1 MYRPHAV
8 AALAA
13 LLVLGATA
21 CSPKEVV
28 EDPATSPSGTSASD
42 APPAPAGDP
51 REAVNTALAAT
62 VEQTSYT
69 MVVAAPEVDI
79 TTSIDY
85 ENRLMSMIVDGK
97 VDGDGVKGEIRVV
110 DGQGYLNFT
119 DTSGGGV
126 DTGGKWLVMPP
137 EEVTEDDPFVTL
149 KAIFDSKEL
158 VGAKAEVTA
167 ESAGV
172 YKITPSGSTFELG
185 EFLGEM
191 TDPGSGAFKATELR
205 LSVGTDGLVSTMEF
219 TDAKSAKIVISMSD
233 YGSPVKVDKPADSEI
248 MGG

>member
-1 MYRPHAV
+1 MKLRRPHAV

-21 CSPKEVV
+21 CTPKAAEEPPV
-28 EDPATSPSGTSASD
+28 SPSGSSSDD
-42 APPAPAGDP
+42 APAPVGDP
-51 REAVNTALAAT
+51 REVVETALAGS
-62 VEQTSYT
+62 VKQDSYT
-69 MVVAAPEVDI
+69 MVVTAPEVDI

-85 ENRLMSMIVDGK
+85 ANKLMSMIVDGK

-110 DGQGYLNFT
+110 DGHGYLNFA

-137 EEVTEDDPFVTL
+137 EDVTEDDPFVTL
-149 KAIFDSKEL
+149 KAIFDAEQL
-158 VGAKAEVTA
+158 IDAKAEVTA

-172 YKITPSGSTFELG
+172 YKITPGGSTFELG

-205 LSVGTDGLVSTMEF
+205 LSVGGDGLVSTMEF
-219 TDAKSAKIVISMSD
+219 SDAKGAKIVISVSD
-233 YGSPVKVDKPADSEI
+233 YGVPVKVDKPADSEI